1 VPLQGTEEF
10 VEFVGGVEVGFEVA
24 GGEAFAEI
32 VEATSEK
39 VEGGG
44 EEVFVGED
52 DVAPGGVGAAG
63 KAEGVAETGA
73 RERDGETVFVEMI
86 VEERGKGYGGQLGE
100 MGGQANGVVVLLG
113 T

>member
-32 VEATSEK
+32 VEATSEE

-73 RERDGETVFVEMI
+73 REHDGETVFVEMI